1 MDGFYD
7 ADGTEMVAAIGR
19 VVGRP
24 RIFAIGFPWRLAGLA
39 RPFVPLIRE
48 LHEMRYLWRK
58 AIRLDNRHL
67 IEFLGDEP
75 RTPIDAAV
83 KATLRSLGCLPQ
95 AEATS
100 VREPMLPI
108 AGGGQ

>member
-19 VVGRP
+19 AVGRP

-67 IEFLGDEP
+67 IEFLGEEQ

-95 AEATS
+95 ADTAFM
-100 VREPMLPI
+100 REPWLRS